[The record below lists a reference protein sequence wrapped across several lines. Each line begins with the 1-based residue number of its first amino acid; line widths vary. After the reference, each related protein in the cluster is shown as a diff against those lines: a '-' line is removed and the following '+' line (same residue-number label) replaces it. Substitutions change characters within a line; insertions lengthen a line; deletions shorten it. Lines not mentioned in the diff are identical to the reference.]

1 MALRCGRFSDSDTC
15 IPNSEDLSSTGFP
28 ASTFCLRLGADVGSL
43 VFGRRSADDKGDVK
57 AEPSSRAFAT
67 DKIFL
72 FHCRFTAYF
81 IGGKPCLF
89 PSSSALCCPRNET
102 DILRA
107 LNAKKNVSTMKTE
120 RSYHPQNRF
129 ETKRRL
135 LALPQKI
142 VWIVVC
148 VTTLKAIGISE
159 ELTAILM
166 LFAFVYLIR
175 ATLQIAFRILFFLIR
190 WICIAAALA
199 WIVCRLLL

>member
-1 MALRCGRFSDSDTC
+1 MIFPLMVSRLPLFVCDSERMSASFSSGKGQQTMRRRQGRILLWKGRSPP
-15 IPNSEDLSSTGFP
+15 IKSS
-28 ASTFCLRLGADVGSL
+28 C
-43 VFGRRSADDKGDVK
+43 
-57 AEPSSRAFAT
+57 FA
-67 DKIFL
+67 
-72 FHCRFTAYF
+72 AYS
-81 IGGKPCLF
+81 IGVEPCLF
-89 PSSSALCCPRNET
+89 PSSSTPCCPRNEP

-148 VTTLKAIGISE
+148 VVALKAIGVSE

-166 LFAFVYLIR
+166 LLVVLYLVH
-175 ATLQIAFRILFFLIR
+175 ATLRMALRILFFLIR

>member
-1 MALRCGRFSDSDTC
+1 MASRCGRFYTPTPAYP
-15 IPNSEDLSSTGFP
+15 IPRIFPLQVSLLPLFVCGSEPMSVPLSSG
-28 ASTFCLRLGADVGSL
+28 
-43 VFGRRSADDKGDVK
+43 KGQQTIRVT
-57 AEPSSRAFAT
+57 SRPNAPKAFAT

-72 FHCRFTAYF
+72 LRSVFYR
-81 IGGKPCLF
+81 
-89 PSSSALCCPRNET
+89 R
-102 DILRA
+102 RA
-107 LNAKKNVSTMKTE
+107 LPFPLIVCPLWPSKRNRHTPSFERKKNVSTMKTE
-120 RSYHPQNRF
+120 RSYHSPNGF
-129 ETKRRL
+129 ETKRRP

-148 VTTLKAIGISE
+148 VVALKAIGVSE

-175 ATLQIAFRILFFLIR
+175 ATLQIAFRLLFFLIR

>member
-1 MALRCGRFSDSDTC
+1 MSY
-15 IPNSEDLSSTGFP
+15 SEDLSSTGFP
-28 ASTFCLRLGADVGSL
+28 ASTFYSRLGVDVGFL
-43 VFGRRSADDKGDVK
+43 VFGQRSADNKGDVK
-57 AEPSSRAFAT
+57 AERPKAFAT

-72 FHCRFTAYF
+72 LHSVFYR
-81 IGGKPCLF
+81 
-89 PSSSALCCPRNET
+89 R
-102 DILRA
+102 RA
-107 LNAKKNVSTMKTE
+107 LPFPLIVCPLLPSKRNRHTPSFERKKNVSTMKTE

-135 LALPQKI
+135 LALPHKI
-142 VWIVVC
+142 VWIVVY
-148 VTTLKAIGISE
+148 VVALKAIGTSE

-175 ATLQIAFRILFFLIR
+175 ATLQITFRLLLFLIR

>member
-1 MALRCGRFSDSDTC
+1 MS
-15 IPNSEDLSSTGFP
+15 FP
-28 ASTFCLRLGADVGSL
+28 ASTFCSRLGADVGSL
-43 VFGRRSADDKGDVK
+43 VFGQRSADDKGDVK
-57 AEPSSRAFAT
+57 AERPKAFAT

-72 FHCRFTAYF
+72 LRSVFYR
-81 IGGKPCLF
+81 
-89 PSSSALCCPRNET
+89 R
-102 DILRA
+102 RA
-107 LNAKKNVSTMKTE
+107 LPYPLIVCPLLPSKRNRHTPSFERKKNVSTMKTE

-148 VTTLKAIGISE
+148 VVALKAIGVSE

-175 ATLQIAFRILFFLIR
+175 ATLQIAFRLLFFLIR

>member
-1 MALRCGRFSDSDTC
+1 VASRCGRFSDSDTC
-15 IPNSEDLSSTGFP
+15 ISYSEDLSSTGFP
-28 ASTFCLRLGADVGSL
+28 ASTFCSRLGADVGSL
-43 VFGRRSADDKGDVK
+43 VFGQRSADDKGDVK
-57 AEPSSRAFAT
+57 AERPKAFAT

-72 FHCRFTAYF
+72 LHSVFYR
-81 IGGKPCLF
+81 
-89 PSSSALCCPRNET
+89 R
-102 DILRA
+102 RA
-107 LNAKKNVSTMKTE
+107 LPYPLIVCPLLPSKRNRHTPSFERKKNVSTMKTE
-120 RSYHPQNRF
+120 RSYHPQNGF

-148 VTTLKAIGISE
+148 IVALKAIGVSE

-175 ATLQIAFRILFFLIR
+175 ATLQIAFRLLFFLIR

>member
-1 MALRCGRFSDSDTC
+1 MSVS
-15 IPNSEDLSSTGFP
+15 LSSG
-28 ASTFCLRLGADVGSL
+28 
-43 VFGRRSADDKGDVK
+43 KGQQTIRVT
-57 AEPSSRAFAT
+57 SRPNAPKAFAT

-72 FHCRFTAYF
+72 LHSVFYR
-81 IGGKPCLF
+81 
-89 PSSSALCCPRNET
+89 R
-102 DILRA
+102 RA
-107 LNAKKNVSTMKTE
+107 LPYPLIVCPLLPSKRNRHTPSFERKKNVSTMKTE

-148 VTTLKAIGISE
+148 IVALKAIGVSE
-159 ELTAILM
+159 EWTAILT
-166 LFAFVYLIR
+166 LLAVLYLVH
-175 ATLQIAFRILFFLIR
+175 ATLRMALRILFFLIR

>member
-1 MALRCGRFSDSDTC
+1 MASRCGRFYTPIPTYLIPKIFPLRVSLLPHFVCDS
-15 IPNSEDLSSTGFP
+15 E
-28 ASTFCLRLGADVGSL
+28 ADVGFL
-43 VFGRRSADDKGDVK
+43 IFGRRSSDDKGDVK

-72 FHCRFTAYF
+72 FHCRFTVYF
-81 IGGKPCLF
+81 IGVEPCLS
-89 PSSSALCCPRNET
+89 PSSSALCGPRNEP

-148 VTTLKAIGISE
+148 IVALKAIGVSE

-175 ATLQIAFRILFFLIR
+175 ATLQIAFRLLFFLIR

>member
-1 MALRCGRFSDSDTC
+1 MASRCGRFYAP
-15 IPNSEDLSSTGFP
+15 IPTYLIPRIFPLRVSLLPLFVCGSEPMSVPLSSG
-28 ASTFCLRLGADVGSL
+28 
-43 VFGRRSADDKGDVK
+43 KGQQTIRVT
-57 AEPSSRAFAT
+57 SRPNAPKAFAT

-72 FHCRFTAYF
+72 LRSVFYR
-81 IGGKPCLF
+81 
-89 PSSSALCCPRNET
+89 R
-102 DILRA
+102 RA
-107 LNAKKNVSTMKTE
+107 LPFPLIVCPLLPSKRNRHTPSFERKKNVSTMKTE
-120 RSYHPQNRF
+120 RSYHPPNRF

-148 VTTLKAIGISE
+148 VVALKAIGVSE

-166 LFAFVYLIR
+166 LFAVVYLIR
-175 ATLQIAFRILFFLIR
+175 ATLRMILRILFFLIR

>member
-1 MALRCGRFSDSDTC
+1 MSNLSIPRIFPLVVSLLPLFVCG
-15 IPNSEDLSSTGFP
+15 SEPMSVPLSSGE
-28 ASTFCLRLGADVGSL
+28 
-43 VFGRRSADDKGDVK
+43 GRQTIRVTSRPNA
-57 AEPSSRAFAT
+57 PRAFAT

-72 FHCRFTAYF
+72 LRSVFYRC
-81 IGGKPCLF
+81 
-89 PSSSALCCPRNET
+89 
-102 DILRA
+102 RA
-107 LNAKKNVSTMKTE
+107 LPFPLIVCPLWPSKRTRHTPSFERKKNVSTMKTE

-135 LALPQKI
+135 LALPHKI

-148 VTTLKAIGISE
+148 CIVALKAIGVSE

-175 ATLQIAFRILFFLIR
+175 ATLQIAFRLLFFLIR

>member
-1 MALRCGRFSDSDTC
+1 MSL
-15 IPNSEDLSSTGFP
+15 P
-28 ASTFCLRLGADVGSL
+28 ASTFCSRLGADVGSL
-43 VFGRRSADDKGDVK
+43 VFGQRSADDKGDVK
-57 AEPSSRAFAT
+57 AERPKAFAT

-72 FHCRFTAYF
+72 LHSVFYR
-81 IGGKPCLF
+81 
-89 PSSSALCCPRNET
+89 R
-102 DILRA
+102 RA
-107 LNAKKNVSTMKTE
+107 LPFPLIVCPLLPSKRNRHTPSFERKKNVSTMKTE
-120 RSYHPQNRF
+120 RSYHPQSRF

-148 VTTLKAIGISE
+148 IVALKAIGVSE

-175 ATLQIAFRILFFLIR
+175 ATLQIAFRLLFFLIR